1 MVALIQEALHVVGD
15 DNVLTV
21 LQHAL
26 VQSSVLVQVPWEA
39 VARRPMLAAVLR
51 DGVVSS
57 DAAPGGVEVAV
68 VVVVVIGGGGGFV
81 LEAAHVWRYREGL
94 HHVEAVEPL
103 QAPQGLKVRVLH
115 TAGIAGAAVLAAWD
129 LTGERCAARCVGASV
144 GGVGVVVIAFVV
156 VVVAGIIILSC
167 SKIPTQRKSDCY
179 QCHKS
184 H

>member
-1 MVALIQEALHVVGD
+1 
-15 DNVLTV
+15 
-21 LQHAL
+21 
-26 VQSSVLVQVPWEA
+26 
-39 VARRPMLAAVLR
+39 MLAAILWDR
-51 DGVVSS
+51 VVSS
-57 DAAPGGVEVAV
+57 DAAPGGVEIAV
-68 VVVVVIGGGGGFV
+68 VVVVVIGGGGGFA

-129 LTGERCAARCVGASV
+129 LIGERCAARCVGASV
-144 GGVGVVVIAFVV
+144 GGVGVVVVIAIV

-179 QCHKS
+179 QCHKN